1 VVTAR
6 ELNPAL
12 FTIVRQNLQANR
24 ALFDA
29 FDADVTM
36 VSSEQIA
43 TECLAIVRTPLLE
56 PFLERASRND
66 GAWATALVTRL
77 QAVMGERSP
86 AIWSA
91 TLNISEAPS
100 IYRLLMQGGHATVAD
115 LLRRP
120 SRREESLPAVVLY
133 LQRTDA
139 AFELPDDDFELRPGD
154 QLLFAGREGA
164 REEQQAVLRN
174 EKLRD
179 YLLTGQDPPSSWL
192 WRRLQRRRP
201 TRPPAVRAP

>member
-1 VVTAR
+1 MPVSAAGAR
-6 ELNPAL
+6 L
-12 FTIVRQNLQANR
+12 RR
-24 ALFDA
+24 
-29 FDADVTM
+29 
-36 VSSEQIA
+36 
-43 TECLAIVRTPLLE
+43 
-56 PFLERASRND
+56 
-66 GAWATALVTRL
+66 RL
-77 QAVMGERSP
+77 STSFHRHKAGS
-86 AIWSA
+86 
-91 TLNISEAPS
+91 
-100 IYRLLMQGGHATVAD
+100 GF

-120 SRREESLPAVVLY
+120 SRREESLPAVVLF

-192 WRRLQRRRP
+192 WRWLKTRRS
-201 TRPPAVRAP
+201 TRPPAARAP